1 MEQKLYVKENNTM
14 PTDSNE
20 PNNANLNISD
30 GFHPRKGCI
39 VIRNGKSFSRK
50 GCIAKNPTPQNFFTG
65 GKVGFKNSNFIM
77 KNKNMKTFIN
87 DVVKKLTPEEKL
99 QLSNLILHNHVL
111 WEKLNIIEYKNNKW
125 IRFNINSKL
134 NIRADKKLGYP
145 IMSIPKNVSNL
156 KFIKN
161 ICDCGV
167 YLHLLYIKHNDDDNA
182 IEELVDNSNYDI
194 LIKLTNIYPK
204 LYNDKPDNELYKI
217 YNDIESN
224 FDNYNTCFT
233 IPNPNH
239 LIKYNSRFK
248 NIIIRIDKINNMKIA
263 LRKMRVE
270 LKQIKEKT
278 LHKLEK
284 YKKKFNIKLNKMKDI
299 VKTHYYKTNHYSDH
313 KSNSIYS
320 IIKSYINDFQNKYST
335 SNPEKYIHIKKVEVY
350 IYPPIYYEYFSKDNY
365 HYNFI
370 TDLIVIQLGN
380 NKYGYKTY
388 NIDEVQFVNFSKS
401 QFKSSD
407 LSKCNIIRYEGNFII
422 KEYRFIKFK
431 KYRIHEYI
439 LNKNEI
445 IELIKHF
452 IKCFGNI

>member
-39 VIRNGKSFSRK
+39 VIRNGKSFPRK

-77 KNKNMKTFIN
+77 KNKNMKTMENN
-87 DVVKKLTPEEKL
+87 DVVKKPTPEEKL

-167 YLHLLYIKHNDDDNA
+167 YLHLLYIKHNDGNNI
-182 IEELVDNSNYDI
+182 IEELVDNSKYDI

-204 LYNDKPDNELYKI
+204 LFKDEPDHKLYKI
-217 YNDIESN
+217 YKCIESN

-248 NIIIRIDKINNMKIA
+248 NIIIRIDKIKL
-263 LRKMRVE
+263 LRKSLTQMRVE

-278 LHKLEK
+278 LHELENFNISFNKIMNIIKTHK
-284 YKKKFNIKLNKMKDI
+284 YKCVSYFKLRTKSIHNILQKYLKNFRVKYNIKSLN
-299 VKTHYYKTNHYSDH
+299 
-313 KSNSIYS
+313 
-320 IIKSYINDFQNKYST
+320 YINIDNITIYT
-335 SNPEKYIHIKKVEVY
+335 
-350 IYPPIYYEYFSKDNY
+350 YPPLYYEFIDINDRYA
-365 HYNFI
+365 FI
-370 TDLIVIQLGN
+370 TDFISIRLS
-380 NKYGYKTY
+380 NKKDTENYYITD
-388 NIDEVQFVNFSKS
+388 IQFVDFSVSQLNLCNFDNYNKLCYDES
-401 QFKSSD
+401 FK
-407 LSKCNIIRYEGNFII
+407 I
-422 KEYRFIKFK
+422 KEYGKIKFNNDRYYK
-431 KYRIHEYI
+431 SKLKIS
-439 LNKNEI
+439 NK
-445 IELIKHF
+445 LIDYF
-452 IKCFGNI
+452 IDTFV